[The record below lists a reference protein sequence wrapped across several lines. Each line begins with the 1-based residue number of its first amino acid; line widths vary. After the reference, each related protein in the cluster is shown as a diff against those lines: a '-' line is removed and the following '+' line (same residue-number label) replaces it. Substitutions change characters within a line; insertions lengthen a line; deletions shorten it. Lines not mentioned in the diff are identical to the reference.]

1 MTRVLLVDDR
11 SENLE
16 YLSAVLKNGGFQV
29 EVTHQGE
36 EALATARQNPPD
48 AVISDLL
55 MPVMDGYTLLRHW
68 RADPV
73 LKTIP
78 FLVYTATYTEPQ
90 DEQLAQEL
98 GADAFMLKPLEPE
111 ILLQRLR
118 EVMSHPGAPL
128 AHAVQGS
135 NDEETVL
142 LKHYNEA
149 LIRKLEQKTQ
159 QLERSNRE
167 LLREIFERGEIAQTQ
182 IAILNALPA
191 HIALLDA
198 TGIIITVNESWRGY
212 AAANG
217 LVSPDFGVGQNY
229 LLVCDR
235 ATDSGNEDAPNV
247 AAGVRLVLRGESAA
261 FVHEYPCHSPTERRW
276 YRMIVAPLHKYRSSG
291 AVVMHIDVS
300 DRKGVEQRLIDSQAQ
315 YLLLLNST
323 AEGIYGLDIDGRC
336 TFCNPAAARLL
347 GLQTPDEI
355 LGQRVHE
362 QHHHSRADGRTV
374 PLGDCRVHGAF
385 REGSDTHG
393 TDEIFFRKDGTQFPV
408 EYWSHPIRRGTEVIG
423 AVVTFLDISE
433 RRSLEAQF
441 LQAQKMEALGSFA
454 GGVAHDFNNAI
465 QVVLTCSE
473 LLDEL
478 LVGRALEREYIQEIQ
493 AAGKQGASLTRH
505 LLAFS
510 RKQLIRP
517 ALLDLNVVVGDIQP
531 MLRRMIGANVTLTTD
546 LDPSLCAI
554 EADAGQM
561 EQILMNL
568 AANARDAMPGGGE
581 LIISTSTTDWG
592 EEVRHRHPR
601 VPPGRYA
608 LLTVRDT
615 GSGMDSATLSR
626 VFEPFFTTK
635 EADKGTG
642 LGLSTVYG
650 IVNQSGGH
658 IEIDSKPDAG
668 TGFHIYFP
676 AATVATTPTQ
686 RAQQPDRRRGGT
698 ESVLLVEDE
707 RALLSLVSSTLR
719 ANGYAVTEANTG
731 RAGIAHGNAPD
742 TRIDL
747 LITDV
752 ILPDFSGPQVAQQI
766 LKTHPLMKVLY
777 VSGYT
782 DDHLSP
788 SAVAE
793 AGTLLLEK
801 PFTVTALLT
810 KIRQALDAAPNPPR

>member
-16 YLSAVLKNGGFQV
+16 YLSAVFKNGGFEV
-29 EVTHQGE
+29 EMTYQGE
-36 EALATARQNPPD
+36 EALANARQHPPD
-48 AVISDLL
+48 AIISDLL

-73 LKTIP
+73 LRTIP

-90 DEQLAQEL
+90 DQQLAHEL
-98 GADAFMLKPLEPE
+98 GADAFMLKPLEPA

-118 EVMSHPGAPL
+118 EVMSRSGAARVYPL
-128 AHAVQGS
+128 SGT

-159 QLERSNRE
+159 QLESSNRE
-167 LLREIFERGEIAQTQ
+167 LLQEIFERGEIAQTQ

-198 TGIIITVNESWRGY
+198 AGVIITVNASWRSY

-217 LVSPDFGVGQNY
+217 LISPDFGVGQNY
-229 LLVCDR
+229 LVVCDR
-235 ATDSGNEDAPNV
+235 ATRSGDRDAIDIV
-247 AAGVRLVLRGESAA
+247 AGVRAVLHGEAA
-261 FVHEYPCHSPTERRW
+261 VFVHEYPCHSPTERRW
-276 YRMIVAPLHKYRSSG
+276 FRMIVTPLHKYRSSG

-323 AEGIYGLDIDGRC
+323 AEGIYGLDVDGRC

-347 GLQTPDEI
+347 GLQDPDEL
-355 LGQRVHE
+355 LGRQVHE
-362 QHHHSRADGRTV
+362 QHHHSRADGRAV

-385 REGSDTHG
+385 RDGSDTHG
-393 TDEIFFRKDGTQFPV
+393 EDEVFFRKDGTQFPV
-408 EYWSHPIRRGTEVIG
+408 EYWSHPIRRGAEVIG
-423 AVVTFLDISE
+423 AVNTFLDISE

-441 LQAQKMEALGSFA
+441 LQAQKMEALGRFA

-478 LVGRALEREYIQEIQ
+478 LIGRELEQEYIREIQ

-517 ALLDLNVVVGDIQP
+517 ALLDLNFVVGEIQP
-531 MLRRMIGANVTLTTD
+531 MLRRMMGANVTLATALD
-546 LDPSLCAI
+546 LSLCAI
-554 EADAGQM
+554 EADAGQI

-581 LIISTSTTDWG
+581 LVIRTSTTDRG
-592 EEVRHRHPR
+592 EEVPHRHPR

-608 LLTVRDT
+608 VLSVSDT
-615 GSGMDSATLSR
+615 GSGMDSDTLAR

-635 EADKGTG
+635 GADKGTG

-650 IVNQSGGH
+650 IVKQSGGH
-658 IEIDSKPDAG
+658 IEIDSKPDGG
-668 TGFHIYFP
+668 TAFHIYFP
-676 AATVATTPTQ
+676 AATVANTPTL
-686 RAQQPDRRRGGT
+686 RAEQPDRRSGGT

-707 RALLSLVSSTLR
+707 RALLSLVSATLR
-719 ANGYAVTEANTG
+719 ANGYDVTEASTG
-731 RAGIAHGNAPD
+731 HAGIAYGNALD
-742 TRIDL
+742 AKIDL

-752 ILPDFSGPQVAQQI
+752 ILPDLSGPQVAEQI
-766 LKTHPLMKVLY
+766 LKMHPLMKVLY
-777 VSGYT
+777 ISGYT
-782 DDHLSP
+782 DDHMPQSN
-788 SAVAE
+788 SAE
-793 AGTLLLEK
+793 ALLLEK
-801 PFTVTALLT
+801 PFTVAALLT
-810 KIRQALDAAPNPPR
+810 KIRQALDPRR